1 MEKMV
6 GEGLAND
13 PAYLEEPLI
22 NKMKNKLPKHKPR
35 SYWWKTI
42 PEWYKN

>member
-1 MEKMV
+1 MV

-22 NKMKNKLPKHKPR
+22 NKMKNKLPTHKPR